1 MKLVLCEGKDDIAVV
16 EGLCL
21 HSKITGLNLEEYKG
35 RDRLPEVVC
44 SLPIRPE
51 FARGELESLAIL
63 IDAEKDRDASFQ
75 KVRDLVKKAFDV
87 VVAKPGVFAGSKP
100 RVAGFV
106 VCDDSGR
113 GMLEDV
119 CLKSVSGRADHKC
132 MEEYFKCLSEKMGR
146 KDFHPKAK
154 FKAWLASQIDFNIRA
169 VGLAAT
175 GGYLP
180 WENEAFDDLR
190 EFLKNV

>member
-1 MKLVLCEGKDDIAVV
+1 MKLVLCEGKDDVAVV

-21 HSKITGLNLEEYKG
+21 HSKITGLSLEQYGG
-35 RDRLPEVVC
+35 RDRLQQVVC
-44 SLPIRPE
+44 TLPIRPE
-51 FARGELESLAIL
+51 FTRGELQSLAIL
-63 IDAEKDRDASFQ
+63 IDAEKDRDSSFQ
-75 KVRDLVKKAFDV
+75 KVRDIIKKTFDV
-87 VVAKPGVFAGSKP
+87 VVENPGSFAGSKP

-132 MEEYFKCLSEKMGR
+132 MEEYFKCLSEKTGK

-154 FKAWLASQIDFNIRA
+154 FKAWMASQIEFDFR
-169 VGLAAT
+169 VGLAAG

-180 WENEAFDDLR
+180 WDNKAFDGLR
-190 EFLKNV
+190 EFLKSL

>member
-16 EGLCL
+16 AALCG
-21 HSKITGLNLEEYKG
+21 HSKIIGLSLEPYGG
-35 RDRLPEVVC
+35 RDRLQEVVR

-51 FARGELESLAIL
+51 FTREELESLAIL

-75 KVRDLVKKAFDV
+75 KVRDIIEKTFGV
-87 VVAKPGVFAGSKP
+87 VVEKPGVFTGSKP
-100 RVAGFV
+100 RVAAFV

-113 GMLEDV
+113 GMLEDL
-119 CLKSVSGRADHKC
+119 CLKSVSDRADYKC
-132 MEEYFKCLSEKMGR
+132 MEEYFQCLREKTGQ

-154 FKAWLASQIDFNIRA
+154 FKAWMASQIEFDIR
-169 VGLAAT
+169 VGLAAA

-180 WENEAFDDLR
+180 WQSEAFDDFR
-190 EFLKNV
+190 EFLKSV

>member
-21 HSKITGLNLEEYKG
+21 HSKITGLTLEQYGG
-35 RDRLPEVVC
+35 RDRLQEVVC
-44 SLPIRPE
+44 KLPIRPE
-51 FARGELESLAIL
+51 LTRGELESLAVL

-75 KVRDLVKKAFDV
+75 KIRDIIRKTFDV
-87 VVAKPGVFAGSKP
+87 IVENPGVFAGSKP

-106 VCDDSGR
+106 VCDDNGR

-119 CLKSVSGRADHKC
+119 CLKSISDRPEHTC
-132 MEEYFKCLSEKMGR
+132 MEEYFKCLTERTGQ

-154 FKAWLASQIDFNIRA
+154 FKAWMASQTEFDFR
-169 VGLAAT
+169 VGLAA
-175 GGYLP
+175 GRGYLP
-180 WENEAFDDLR
+180 WENKAFDGLR
-190 EFLKNV
+190 EFLKSL

>member
-1 MKLVLCEGKDDIAVV
+1 MKLVLCEGKDDVAVV

-21 HSKITGLNLEEYKG
+21 HSKIIGLSLEQYGG
-35 RDRLPEVVC
+35 RDRLQQVVR

-51 FARGELESLAIL
+51 FTRGELESLAIL
-63 IDAEKDRDASFQ
+63 IDAEKDREASFQ
-75 KVRDLVKKAFDV
+75 KVRNIIKKTFDLDAE
-87 VVAKPGVFAGSKP
+87 KPGVFAGSKP

-119 CLKSVSGRADHKC
+119 YLKSVSGRPEHTC
-132 MEEYFKCLSEKMGR
+132 MEEYFKCLTEKTGQ

-154 FKAWLASQIDFNIRA
+154 FKAWMASQIEFDFR
-169 VGLAAT
+169 VGLAAG

-180 WENEAFDDLR
+180 WENKAFDGLR
-190 EFLKNV
+190 EFLKSV

>member
-1 MKLVLCEGKDDIAVV
+1 MKLLLCEGKDDIAVV

-21 HSKITGLNLEEYKG
+21 HSKITGLSLEQYGG
-35 RDRLPEVVC
+35 RDRLQEVVC
-44 SLPIRPE
+44 RLPIRPE
-51 FARGELESLAIL
+51 FTRGELESLAIL

-75 KVRDLVKKAFDV
+75 KVRDIIRKTFDV
-87 VVAKPGVFAGSKP
+87 VVENPGVFASSKP

-106 VCDDSGR
+106 VCDDSGC

-119 CLKSVSGRADHKC
+119 CLKSVSDQADHKC
-132 MEEYFKCLSEKMGR
+132 MEEYFKCLSEKTGQ

-154 FKAWLASQIDFNIRA
+154 FKAWMASQIEFDIR
-169 VGLAAT
+169 VGLAAA

-190 EFLKNV
+190 